1 MKLEICI
8 DSVES
13 ALAAEAAGADRV
25 ELCQGLIEGGTTPSP
40 GTIRLTRK
48 LTSLGVMVIIR
59 PRGGDF
65 LYTDHETDVMLED
78 IRAAKAAGADGVVI
92 GCLNADG
99 SIDVKKCRPL
109 ILAAQPMSVTFHRAF
124 DLCRDPFEALE
135 QIIDL
140 GCDRMLTSG
149 QEATVLEGAD
159 LIRDLITKAG
169 DRIVIMPGGGITTRN
184 VGKIVALTGAQEIHM
199 SCRRSLDSGM
209 QHRNARVFMGGALY
223 PPEYAHKIADTDGIR
238 NVLRQLGR

>member
-40 GTIRLTRK
+40 GTIRLTRE

-65 LYTDHETDVMLED
+65 LYTDHETDVMIED

-99 SIDVKKCRPL
+99 SIDVGKCRAL
-109 ILAAQPMSVTFHRAF
+109 MLAAQPMSVTFHRAF

-135 QIIDL
+135 QIVDL
-140 GCDRMLTSG
+140 GCDRILTSG

-159 LIRDLITKAG
+159 LIRDLIAKAG

-209 QHRNARVFMGGALY
+209 QHRNSRVFMGGALY
-223 PPEYAHKIADTDGIR
+223 PPEYARKIADTDGIR
-238 NVLRQLGR
+238 TVLRQLGR

>member
-48 LTSLGVMVIIR
+48 HTNLGVMVIIR

-78 IRAAKAAGADGVVI
+78 IREAKAAGADGVVI
-92 GCLNADG
+92 GCLSADG
-99 SIDVKKCRPL
+99 TVDVEKNRAL

-124 DLCRDPFEALE
+124 DVTRDPFEALE
-135 QIIDL
+135 TVIDL
-140 GCDRMLTSG
+140 GCDRILTSG
-149 QEATVLEGAD
+149 QEASVLEGAD
-159 LIRDLITKAG
+159 LIRELIAKAG

-184 VGKIVALTGAQEIHM
+184 VGKIAALTGAEELHM
-199 SCRRSLDSGM
+199 SCRRTLDSGM
-209 QHRNARVFMGGALY
+209 QFRNSRVYMGGALY
-223 PPEYAHKIADTDGIR
+223 PPEFARKIADTDGIR
-238 NVLRQLGR
+238 NVLHQLGR

>member
-13 ALAAEAAGADRV
+13 ALAAEVAGADRV

-40 GTIRLTRK
+40 GTIRLARK
-48 LTSLGVMVIIR
+48 HTNLGLMVIIR

-65 LYTDHETDVMLED
+65 LYTDHEMDVMLED
-78 IRAAKAAGADGVVI
+78 IREAKAAGADGVVI

-99 SIDVKKCRPL
+99 TVDVEKNRTL

-124 DLCRDPFEALE
+124 DVTRDPFEALE
-135 QIIDL
+135 TIVDL
-140 GCDRMLTSG
+140 GCDRILTSG
-149 QEATVLEGAD
+149 QEASVLEGAD
-159 LIRDLITKAG
+159 LIRELIAKAG

-184 VGKIVALTGAQEIHM
+184 VGKIAALTGAQEIHM

-209 QHRNARVFMGGALY
+209 QFRNSRVYMGGALY
-223 PPEYAHKIADTDGIR
+223 PPEFARKIADTDGIR